1 MLDEPTSLPPEN
13 NQIDLE
19 ELWVNQIDEKS
30 KSPNEALKN
39 IKEGIER
46 SKESS
51 RPIEYQDTTQILEK
65 TTNLSKRAEDVGFW
79 KNDLHAISE
88 RNITYGKYLSDYC
101 FNFNKK
107 AKSQRRLRR
116 CFFWITMSLLTV
128 IVIGGIIGIGVIF
141 AKGNIG
147 AGEVASVISAIVGMI
162 TAFLVLPKIIGDNL
176 FPKKEDDNSEKIFN
190 LVLDNDLELRKFY
203 QQDKIREY
211 EDDMFG
217 DKVDK
222 GNGC

>member
-79 KNDLHAISE
+79 RNDLHAISE

-116 CFFWITMSLLTV
+116 CFF
-128 IVIGGIIGIGVIF
+128 
-141 AKGNIG
+141 
-147 AGEVASVISAIVGMI
+147 
-162 TAFLVLPKIIGDNL
+162 
-176 FPKKEDDNSEKIFN
+176 
-190 LVLDNDLELRKFY
+190 LDNNEFIDSNSYRGNNWYRCYIRKRKYRSRGSCF
-203 QQDKIREY
+203 R
-211 EDDMFG
+211 
-217 DKVDK
+217 
-222 GNGC
+222 N